1 MFGKTSGERKLV
13 ASIIVYL
20 QKHYMETS
28 LEDVAEEF
36 HYSASHVNRVL
47 KKHAGITV
55 SKEIRRLKIRHA
67 CELLEQTDYSV
78 ESITGLVGY
87 KNTSYFIEQFQKEMR
102 MTPLKYR
109 NQKSA
114 KT

>member
-36 HYSASHVNRVL
+36 HYSASHVNRV
-47 KKHAGITV
+47 
-55 SKEIRRLKIRHA
+55 
-67 CELLEQTDYSV
+67 
-78 ESITGLVGY
+78 
-87 KNTSYFIEQFQKEMR
+87 
-102 MTPLKYR
+102 
-109 NQKSA
+109 
-114 KT
+114 